1 MQSPR
6 VMILRSPPVDTSGR
20 KIVKARRKVAPRK
33 LVFEENLNETN
44 TTEDQR
50 STLDTKQTQE
60 SVPEKQTLER
70 LIIEDYFAN

>member
-6 VMILRSPPVDTSGR
+6 AMILRSPPVDTSGR

-33 LVFEENLNETN
+33 LVFEESPNETN
-44 TTEDQR
+44 EDQK

-60 SVPEKQTLER
+60 SVPEKQTSLEK
-70 LIIEDYFAN
+70 LIVEDYFAN